1 MSGDFNSR
9 NESHSTKFEQRPEI
23 LLKLSS
29 RYLRDPNLSGLSPFD
44 NMAISMSKKEVKIG
58 KVGYEFMRHRFLKQF
73 CHPH

>member
-9 NESHSTKFEQRPEI
+9 NKSHSTKFEQRPEI
-23 LLKLSS
+23 LLRLSS

-58 KVGYEFMRHRFLKQF
+58 KVGYEFMRHRFLK
-73 CHPH
+73 